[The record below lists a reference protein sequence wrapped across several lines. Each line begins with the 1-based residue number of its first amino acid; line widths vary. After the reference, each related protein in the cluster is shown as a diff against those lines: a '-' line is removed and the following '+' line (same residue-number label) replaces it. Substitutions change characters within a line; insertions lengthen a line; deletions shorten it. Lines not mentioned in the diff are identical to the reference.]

1 MPRPYQSRISVEDSY
16 LEAAGQALFN
26 YAYVEGIVA
35 YLVNS
40 VVPGYINLTRSRT
53 ADEIANDLALSS
65 NIKADQELRGVA
77 SRFKELTGRR
87 DALLVA
93 LPVTASKDH
102 AQILSTLT
110 NTAEEWDEASL
121 WAFAQQA
128 EALAIDSREL
138 LQKRTG
144 Q

>member
-1 MPRPYQSRISVEDSY
+1 MPRPYQSRILVEDSY

-40 VVPGYINLTRSRT
+40 VIPGYINLTRSRT
-53 ADEIANDLALSS
+53 ADEIANDLDLSS

-77 SRFKELTGRR
+77 SRFKELTGKRE
-87 DALLVA
+87 ALLLA
-93 LPVTASKDH
+93 LPVTAAKDH

-110 NTAEEWDEASL
+110 YTAEEWDEASL
-121 WAFAQQA
+121 WDFAQQA

-138 LQKRTG
+138 LQTRTG

>member
-53 ADEIANDLALSS
+53 ADEIANDLDLSS

-77 SRFKELTGRR
+77 SRFKELTGKR
-87 DALLVA
+87 DALLLA
-93 LPVTASKDH
+93 LPVTAAKDN

-121 WAFAQQA
+121 WDFAQQA
-128 EALAIDSREL
+128 EALVIDSREL

>member
-26 YAYVEGIVA
+26 YAYVEGIIA

-40 VVPGYINLTRSRT
+40 VIPGYINLTRGRT
-53 ADEIANDLALSS
+53 ADEIASDLDLSS
-65 NIKADQELRGVA
+65 NIKADEELRGLA

-87 DALLVA
+87 DALLLA
-93 LPVTASKDH
+93 LPVTAGKDY

-110 NTAEEWDEASL
+110 SVAEEWDEASL

-128 EALAIDSREL
+128 EALAIDSRES